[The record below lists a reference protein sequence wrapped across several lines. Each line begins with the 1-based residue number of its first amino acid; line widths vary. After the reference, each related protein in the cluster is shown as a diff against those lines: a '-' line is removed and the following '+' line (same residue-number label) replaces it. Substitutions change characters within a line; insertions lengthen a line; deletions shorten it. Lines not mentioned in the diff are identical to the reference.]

1 MGFKVLGSLQAAS
14 ANFPVLLNQELTVHT
29 PDGLA
34 LSSGKRGEPGTG
46 RCLMTEAEFQSLHLY
61 PEASDK
67 PWVSPQMCGYFL
79 PAAVEARLRSIRS
92 V

>member
-1 MGFKVLGSLQAAS
+1 
-14 ANFPVLLNQELTVHT
+14 
-29 PDGLA
+29 
-34 LSSGKRGEPGTG
+34 
-46 RCLMTEAEFQSLHLY
+46 MTEAEFQSLRPY

-67 PWVSPQMCGYFL
+67 PWVSPHMCGYFL